1 MLFNYTIKNW
11 DDWGKVFQS
20 IEEFT
25 PLAQEI
31 FCREKLEFANL
42 EILSAV
48 TYAVFRAGFY
58 VVKIFAA

>member
-42 EILSAV
+42 ENLTRLSL
-48 TYAVFRAGFY
+48 
-58 VVKIFAA
+58 IHI